1 MTTTYSPATAS
12 VTARIVAA
20 VASVCTTLTLLHAT
34 LFIAA
39 TEAAKPADNAA
50 LLAQATTPTTPT
62 VR

>member
-1 MTTTYSPATAS
+1 MTATYTPAAAS
-12 VTARIVAA
+12 VAARIVAA

-39 TEAAKPADNAA
+39 TEAAKPADNGA
-50 LLAQATTPTTPT
+50 LLAQAATSATPA